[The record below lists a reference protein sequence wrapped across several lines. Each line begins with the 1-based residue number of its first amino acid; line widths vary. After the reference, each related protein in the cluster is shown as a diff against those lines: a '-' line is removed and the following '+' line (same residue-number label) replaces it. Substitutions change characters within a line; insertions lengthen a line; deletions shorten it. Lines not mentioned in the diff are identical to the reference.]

1 MRREYWRS
9 PSRRRVGVAQGGG
22 FTLIELVAAIAIF
35 AILMSVAI
43 PSYRSYVVRTS
54 REGAKAELIELAGLQ
69 ERIFLNAN
77 AYSSKMTD
85 AYNGT
90 ATGGLG
96 VSSGTTRDG
105 RYGLSVTVNG
115 TAFTLTATPVSN
127 SIQSGDGN
135 LTIDS
140 AGRRTW
146 GSKVW

>member
-1 MRREYWRS
+1 
-9 PSRRRVGVAQGGG
+9 
-22 FTLIELVAAIAIF
+22 LIELVTAVAIF

-54 REGAKAELIELAGLQ
+54 REGAKAELIELAGL
-69 ERIFLNAN
+69 EEKIYLNAN
-77 AYSSKMTD
+77 AYSSKVTE
-85 AYNGT
+85 AYTGT

-96 VSSGTTRDG
+96 VTSGTTRDG
-105 RYGLSVTVNG
+105 RYSISVTVDG
-115 TAFTLTATPVSN
+115 AAFTLTAAPVSN
-127 SIQSGDGN
+127 SIQAGDGN